1 MFPSSINILDLS
13 FPFSSITKMLDGL
26 IVSPRTGLRELFYVF
41 LIFLLDSS
49 WEIPLDGQVL
59 MIELFFGAPVRSNE
73 EVVSI
78 FYFPLRPPIG
88 LLSRSWFLPVI
99 SLSFLSFFGTS
110 SWDILGRANF
120 SLNLLLL
127 VLLLSRLCP
136 LRICCYSRV
145 S

>member
-1 MFPSSINILDLS
+1 
-13 FPFSSITKMLDGL
+13 MLDGL

-110 SWDILGRANF
+110 SWDIL
-120 SLNLLLL
+120 
-127 VLLLSRLCP
+127 LSRLCP

-145 S
+145 LPKVSLRSRICLFLGLIIV